1 MTRRDFLT
9 TVAGAAC
16 ITAFVP
22 RSADAQDQQF
32 IRALEAAAKD
42 RPAKL
47 TSSARIAPRDEPGT
61 GLVIHGR
68 LFAADGRTPVPGATV
83 FAYHTDREGL
93 YHRPG
98 MESQPWR
105 LRGWTQTDGEGR
117 FEFETIR
124 PGAYPSRNIPAHVH
138 FNVFN
143 GTERFHAGELQFDD
157 DPIVTAADRSRSRE
171 RGQFGEVRP
180 VRREGSVEH
189 VDVALKLDPSQRF

>member
-16 ITAFVP
+16 VTAVVP
-22 RSADAQDQQF
+22 QSTSAQDQEF
-32 IRALEAAAKD
+32 VRALEAAIKD
-42 RPAKL
+42 RPANL
-47 TSSARIAPRDEPGT
+47 TSSAQIAAPDEPGT
-61 GLVIHGR
+61 ALVIHGR
-68 LFAADGRTPVPGATV
+68 LFAADGRTTVPGAMV

-98 MESQPWR
+98 TESQPWR
-105 LRGWTQTDGEGR
+105 LRGWTRTNGEGR
-117 FEFETIR
+117 FEFQTIR

-138 FNVFN
+138 FTVFN
-143 GTERFHAGELQFDD
+143 GTERFHAGELQFDN

-171 RGQFGEVRP
+171 QGQFGEVRS

-189 VDVALKLDPSQRF
+189 VDVALKVDPRQRF